1 MHKMLSLYVIIIISI
16 SSGCTNAGN
25 NKTQEIQQQRHDSTP
40 VKKMNTDTL
49 GMKMGGN
56 ELNSKKK

>member
-1 MHKMLSLYVIIIISI
+1 MHKILSLYVIIVISI
-16 SSGCTNAGN
+16 SSGCTNAVD

-40 VKKMNTDTL
+40 VKKKGMDTL